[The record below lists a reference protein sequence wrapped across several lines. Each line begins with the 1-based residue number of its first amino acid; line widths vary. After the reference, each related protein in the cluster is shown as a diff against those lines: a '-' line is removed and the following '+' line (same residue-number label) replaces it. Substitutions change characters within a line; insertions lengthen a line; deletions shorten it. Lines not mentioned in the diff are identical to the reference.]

1 MKATVPALVLARQA
15 RPDPDDTVSLH
26 WEEDGR
32 WHSTTKGESFDELLA
47 LAGALHG
54 LGVGPGTRLG
64 ILAETRREWMALDLA
79 NLCLGGVTIGLYPT
93 LLAEQIAYQL
103 VHAEVTVLV
112 VEDAAQAAK
121 VAEIRDQLPQLV
133 ELVSIEPVDGLRT
146 LEELR
151 TPTARSWFEQRC
163 HAVEPDDLA
172 TIIYTSGTTG
182 PPKGAMLTHRNFC
195 EVASATREA
204 VPMEAG
210 DRSLV
215 FLPLA
220 HSLQRFTIYRGL
232 MEDTTAFFP
241 SGIDRLPEA
250 LVHARPTVL
259 ASVPRML
266 EKIHDRAHATVA
278 EKPPIAQR
286 IFDWAFRVGRARA
299 HAVERGEPIRWTVAL
314 QWRVAD
320 RVVFRK
326 IRARLGGAVRFIV
339 SGGAA
344 LNPEVARWY
353 LAMGVLV
360 LEGWGL
366 TETSAPATANRP
378 DRWRFGTVGLPLP
391 GVEVKVADDG
401 ELLLRSPGVF
411 GGYYKDQEASDEALA
426 GGWFHTGD
434 VGTVDDD
441 GFVTI
446 TDRKKEILV
455 TAGGK
460 NIAPVN
466 IEQLLER
473 STLVDKAVA
482 VGHGRKYVAALL
494 VPDVEV
500 LDALAARHGWPAEDL
515 AARLARPEIVEGL
528 EAAVAGANAELA
540 RFQQVKRYRALPATF
555 GVETGELTPTLKLKR
570 RVVEQAWAEAIA
582 SLYE

>member
-1 MKATVPALVLARQA
+1 MKPTVPTLVLARQA

-26 WEEDGR
+26 WEDAEG
-32 WHSTTKGESFDELLA
+32 WHSMTKGRGFEELVD

-112 VEDAAQAAK
+112 VEDAVQAAK
-121 VAEIRDQLPQLV
+121 IDAIRDQLPQLT
-133 ELVSIEPVDGLRT
+133 ELVSIEPVEGLRR

-151 TPTARSWFEQRC
+151 TPTERSWFEARC
-163 HAVEPDDLA
+163 AEVEPDDLA

-195 EVASATREA
+195 EVATATREA
-204 VPMEAG
+204 VPMEPG

-286 IFDWAFRVGRARA
+286 IFAWAFRVGRARA
-299 HAVERGEPIRWTVAL
+299 HAVEHGLPVRATVSA
-314 QWRVAD
+314 QWWLAD
-320 RVVFRK
+320 RLVFRK
-326 IRARLGGAVRFIV
+326 IRARLGGAIRFIV

-366 TETSAPATANRP
+366 TETSAPATACRP
-378 DRWRFGTVGLPLP
+378 ERWRFGTVGPPLP

-411 GGYYKDQEASDEALA
+411 GGYYKDEAATAEALA

-434 VGTVDDD
+434 IGTVDDD
-441 GFVTI
+441 GFVRI

-473 STLVDKAVA
+473 SVLVDKAVA
-482 VGHGRKYVAALL
+482 VGHGRKYIAALL
-494 VPDVEV
+494 VPDPEV
-500 LDALAARHGWPAEDL
+500 LDALASRHHWPDEDL
-515 AARLARPEIVEGL
+515 ATRLARPEIVEGL
-528 EAAVAGANAELA
+528 EAAVADANAELA
-540 RFQQVKRYRALPATF
+540 PFQQVKRYTALPALF

-570 RVVEQAWAEAIA
+570 RVVEQRWAEAIA
-582 SLYE
+582 ALYD